1 MYHSVAST
9 NGKMACMLHVYF
21 IEIIVRLRKG
31 RRSWLRIIDLFLR
44 RLSLATTTMCKEFSG
59 VPDQSPEGFVT
70 ALIAKTS
77 PKALTQLPR
86 MGAREVS
93 LSGGGSKIMGCS
105 GRVKDYVLECIRSEI
120 KQRPKSEWIMA
131 GASSSVVLGLWM
143 SLDEDRKI
151 KRSGDCF
158 IAFGCCTLILSL
170 LDGDTLHITHHSI
183 QDLDKEQVLVCI
195 IVALLCLQK
204 NPALQPSMKEI
215 VEILSGDLELPPL
228 RERAKAIEARMVEA
242 HGGVPAA
249 TSRLSPLPPERAGYD
264 RGATINIP
272 LDTAHDF
279 RTK

>member
-59 VPDQSPEGFVT
+59 VPNQSPEGFVT

-77 PKALTQLPR
+77 PEALTQLPR

-131 GASSSVVLGLWM
+131 GASSSVVQTCKSKMNKSKKWLDWWM
-143 SLDEDRKI
+143 LLDEDKNVKEPKRRPAREWWKEEYCDELSRKKKKNMKKQGRES
-151 KRSGDCF
+151 KRREGVGERAGVEE
-158 IAFGCCTLILSL
+158 IALIGGWMDL
-170 LDGDTLHITHHSI
+170 L
-183 QDLDKEQVLVCI
+183 
-195 IVALLCLQK
+195 
-204 NPALQPSMKEI
+204 PSMKEI
-215 VEILSGDLELPPL
+215 VAMLSGDLKLPPL
-228 RERAKAIEARMVEA
+228 PV
-242 HGGVPAA
+242 
-249 TSRLSPLPPERAGYD
+249 
-264 RGATINIP
+264 
-272 LDTAHDF
+272 
-279 RTK
+279 